1 MILFD
6 DTSWK
11 TLRPLTLTRPVAD
24 LRVGIL
30 TLGEKWERRLG
41 EGASHGTRP
50 CLREKFP
57 ALPGPS
63 RLWING
69 SVCPTDDLCREVTR
83 LQAGELLHAG
93 EAVIAFRERAGETVE
108 AWPPEGY
115 ARRTYGQEITKIEY
129 PYQVFEHNGQEL
141 SRDFALLTAGRTSA
155 PLDGS
160 VRVSGR
166 FPLFAEEG
174 AVAHDCVINTDE
186 GPVYL
191 GRGAEVMEGTLIR
204 GPLALCD
211 YAVLKMGTRVYGAT
225 TVGPYCKCGGEVE
238 NVVLSRYSSKAHDGF
253 LGHSVIGQ
261 WCNIGAG
268 TSVSNLK
275 NSYDEVKLWDYASKR
290 FRPTGLQFCGLI
302 MGDHS
307 KLGINMMI
315 NTGTVVGVSA
325 NLHGS
330 GFPRNFVPSFA
341 WGGASGFVDQR
352 LSSFMEIASTVMAR
366 RDKLFNEA
374 EQRLMTY
381 LHEHPG
387 GE

>member
-41 EGASHGTRP
+41 EVASPGTRP

-57 ALPGPS
+57 ARPAPY

-69 SVCPTDDLCREVTR
+69 SICPTDDLCKEVAQLR
-83 LQAGELLHAG
+83 AGELLRTG
-93 EAVIAFRERAGETVE
+93 EVVIAFRERAGEAAE
-108 AWPPEGY
+108 GYDGPPGGY
-115 ARRTYGQEITKIEY
+115 ARREYGQEITKIEY
-129 PYQVFEHNGQEL
+129 PYQIFEYNGREL
-141 SRDFALLTAGRTSA
+141 ARDFALLTAGRTGA
-155 PLDGS
+155 PLDKS
-160 VRVSGR
+160 ARVSGR

-174 AVAHDCVINTDE
+174 AVARDCVINTEE

-191 GRGAEVMEGTLIR
+191 GRGTEVMEGTLIR
-204 GPLALCD
+204 GPLALCEH
-211 YAVLKMGTRVYGAT
+211 AVLKMGTRAYGAT

-275 NSYDEVKLWDYASKR
+275 NSYDEVRLWDYASER

-341 WGGASGFVDQR
+341 WGGASGFVEQR
-352 LSSFMEIASTVMAR
+352 LSSFMEIARAVMAR
-366 RDKLFNEA
+366 
-374 EQRLMTY
+374 
-381 LHEHPG
+381 
-387 GE
+387 

>member
-6 DTSWK
+6 DDSWR

-30 TLGEKWERRLG
+30 TIREKWEIRLG
-41 EGASHGTRP
+41 ESASHGTRP
-50 CLREKFP
+50 SLREKFP
-57 ALPGPS
+57 ALPGDC

-69 SVCPTDDLCREVTR
+69 SICPTDDLCREVAR
-83 LQAGELLHAG
+83 LQAGETLLAG
-93 EAVIAFRERAGETVE
+93 EVVIAFRERPGGRDGGI
-108 AWPPEGY
+108 PGGY
-115 ARRTYGQEITKIEY
+115 TRQAREKEFVKIEY
-129 PYQVFEHNGQEL
+129 PYHLFAYNGQEL
-141 SRDFALLTAGRTSA
+141 SRDFALLTAGRASA
-155 PLDGS
+155 PLDVS

-174 AVAHDCVINTDE
+174 AVARACVINTDE

-191 GRGAEVMEGTLIR
+191 GRGAEMMEGTLAR

-211 YAVLKMGTRVYGAT
+211 HAVLKMGARVYGAT
-225 TVGPYCKCGGEVE
+225 TLGPYCKCGGEID
-238 NVVLSRYSSKAHDGF
+238 NVVFSRYSSKAHDGF
-253 LGHSVIGQ
+253 IGNSVIGA

-268 TSVSNLK
+268 TTVSNLK
-275 NSYDEVKLWDYASKR
+275 NSYAEVKLWDYATAR
-290 FRPTGLQFCGLI
+290 FRATGLQFCGLV

-307 KLGINMMI
+307 KMGINMMI
-315 NTGTVVGVSA
+315 NTGTVVGVAA

-341 WGGASGFVDQR
+341 AGGAAGFREQR
-352 LSSFMEIASTVMAR
+352 LADVTNTARDVMAR
-366 RDKLFNEA
+366 RDVAFDEA
-374 EQRLMTY
+374 DRRLVAY